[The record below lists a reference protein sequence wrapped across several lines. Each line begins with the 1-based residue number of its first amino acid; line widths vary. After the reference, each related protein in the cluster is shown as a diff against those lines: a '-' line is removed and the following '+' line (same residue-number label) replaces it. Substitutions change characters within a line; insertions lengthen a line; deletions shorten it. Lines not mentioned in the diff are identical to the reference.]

1 MLAQDDPA
9 KVIVAIGRRI
19 AELRSQ
25 SGLTQ
30 RQLAKKLRV
39 SIPWIS
45 RVEAVG
51 ENLTVE
57 TIVRIARAIGVASS
71 ELWAPPGPET
81 PKVRRG
87 RPIKVKDNPDPRK
100 R

>member
-45 RVEAVG
+45 RVEAIG

-57 TIVRIARAIGVASS
+57 TIVRIARAIGVGPA
-71 ELWAPPGPET
+71 ELWTPPGPGA
-81 PKVRRG
+81 PKVARG
-87 RPIKVKDNPDPRK
+87 RPRKAKDSADAR
-100 R
+100 RR